1 MDDEDR
7 ARLARI
13 EAKLDV
19 LIAALADDEDEDSP
33 LQFTL
38 DGEPLSRDREEGV
51 PL

>member
-19 LIAALADDEDEDSP
+19 LIAALADEDEDAPNYS
-33 LQFTL
+33 L
-38 DGEPLSRDREEGV
+38 DGEPLFRDREDGT

>member
-19 LIAALADDEDEDSP
+19 LIAALADEDEDSP
-33 LQFTL
+33 LQLTL
-38 DGEPLSRDREEGV
+38 DGEPLFRDREEGA

>member
-13 EAKLDV
+13 EAKLDM
-19 LIAALADDEDEDSP
+19 LIAALSDEDDDEP
-33 LQFTL
+33 QLTL
-38 DGEPLSRDREEGV
+38 DGEPLFRDREEGL

>member
-19 LIAALADDEDEDSP
+19 LIAALSDEDEDAT
-33 LQFTL
+33 LQLTL
-38 DGEPLSRDREEGV
+38 DGEPLFRDREEGA

>member
-19 LIAALADDEDEDSP
+19 LIASLADEDEDSP
-33 LQFTL
+33 LQLTL
-38 DGEPLSRDREEGV
+38 DGEPLFRDREEES

>member
-19 LIAALADDEDEDSP
+19 LIAALSDEDDDEPQCS
-33 LQFTL
+33 L
-38 DGEPLSRDREEGV
+38 DGELLFCARDEGAPL
-51 PL
+51 

>member
-1 MDDEDR
+1 MDDESR

-19 LIAALADDEDEDSP
+19 LIAALSDEDDDEPQYS
-33 LQFTL
+33 L
-38 DGEPLSRDREEGV
+38 DGEPLFRDREEGV